1 MPRPVTDHSI
11 ILLETVGMLR
21 GKGGFKFENMRLKVD
36 GLVDKSQNWC
46 ISQKIKAFKEG
57 VWNKQ

>member
-36 GLVDKSQNWC
+36 GLVDK
-46 ISQKIKAFKEG
+46 
-57 VWNKQ
+57 VP